1 MKKDKYTSESGRHA
15 DPQRI
20 IDHIDDT
27 LEDVGGY
34 HFHGDEYRKT
44 QDYNSRED
52 RNWVRG
58 KFGDDVEDQEP
69 LLPGFGPDGDGD
81 LARDDC
87 GESHPFVC
95 NNCGSEVQ
103 FGRTCAM
110 SVCSRCG
117 VAWARDL
124 AIKKTAKTR
133 RVRKEKDYH
142 TPDNEWQKLHHQI
155 ISPPL
160 GWWYHLAKAGLSLEE
175 AYDVTKEVVKFI
187 LDEFRAQGLVIRH
200 SFRGER
206 EDGSVADES
215 DDRGAWKERLNSDRA
230 WNGDVRDQL
239 AWMPHFHCVVVSDF
253 IKGDQDNLT
262 DRVEEMTGWVFRRIS
277 REDGKS
283 VPNDAAMASIVS
295 YSLSHA
301 DIMVRENANRSAVWE
316 VGAFEG
322 DAIKSSSRFTATP
335 SDLEWADN
343 VVRRVAVETLGLKSG
358 TTDCGADLPAV
369 DDPDALAK
377 NVLEELYP
385 DDPDGRSE
393 VSTDAVL
400 HHISEGNI
408 DVEVSTLQGGG
419 GTVRASAG
427 AGTTQLPNNATGLS
441 GSAGDL
447 PWSAS
452 GVASAVSADGGEE
465 PVEPI
470 EGSDHEDHGDDC
482 SCSSDSSSDDDE
494 DDTCDG
500 TLIPLGTARKR
511 GLLED
516 DDWLASAAH
525 SDEALEADAE
535 WPDDLMPWRSSSPGS
550 AVGG

>member
-1 MKKDKYTSESGRHA
+1 MKTDEYTSESGRKA

-20 IDHIDDT
+20 IDKIDDT

-44 QDYNSRED
+44 QNFNSADDRE
-52 RNWVRG
+52 WVRQ
-58 KFGDDVEDQEP
+58 KFDDLDDQEP
-69 LLPGFGPDGDGD
+69 ILPGFGPDGNGEN
-81 LARDDC
+81 AREDC
-87 GESHPFVC
+87 GEAHPFLC
-95 NNCGSEVQ
+95 DTCASTIQ
-103 FGRTCAM
+103 MGRTCAM
-110 SVCSRCG
+110 SVCGRCG

-124 AIKKTAKTR
+124 SIKKTAKVR

-142 TPDNEWQKLHHQI
+142 TSDKEWQKLHHQI

-160 GWWYHLAKAGLSLEE
+160 GWWFHLAKAGLSLED

-187 LDEFRAQGLVIRH
+187 LDELRAQGVVIRH

-206 EDGSVADES
+206 DDGSIADES
-215 DDRGAWKERLNSDRA
+215 DDRGAWKERLNSDRE
-230 WNGDVRDQL
+230 WNDDVRDQL

-253 IKGDQDNLT
+253 IKGDQDDLT
-262 DRVEEMTGWVFRRIS
+262 ERVENMTGWVLHRIS
-277 REDGKS
+277 HDDGVS
-283 VPNDAAMASIVS
+283 IPNDAAMASIVT

-301 DIMVRENANRSAVWE
+301 DIQVRENANRSAVWE

-335 SDLEWADN
+335 SDLEWSDN

-369 DDPDALAK
+369 DDPDELAR

-385 DDPDGRSE
+385 DDPEGRAE

-400 HHISEGNI
+400 HHISQGNI
-408 DVEVSTLQGGG
+408 DVEVSTLAGGG
-419 GTVRASAG
+419 GSVRASAG
-427 AGTTQLPNNATGLS
+427 AGTTQLPNKAVGLS

-452 GVASAVSADGGEE
+452 GVASAVAADGGEE
-465 PVEPI
+465 PVEPL
-470 EGSDHEDHGDDC
+470 EADDHQDHGDDC
-482 SCSSDSSSDDDE
+482 GCGSDDAGDGAGDDE
-494 DDTCDG
+494 TCDG
-500 TLIPLGTARKR
+500 TLIPLGTARAR
-511 GLLED
+511 GLLD
-516 DDWLASAAH
+516 DDSWLAAAAY
-525 SDEALEADAE
+525 SDQALEADEE
-535 WPDDLMPWRSSSPGS
+535 WPDDLQPWRSSSPGS
-550 AVGG
+550 AIGG